1 MLDFEKVRKDF
12 PILEREINGRK
23 LIYFDNAATT
33 QKPIQ
38 VIKAIMEFYTHN
50 YANIHRGIHTLSQ
63 EASQLYEEARETI
76 AKFINA
82 ERDEIIFV
90 KNTTEAINVIAYTW
104 ALRNMKRGNEIL
116 TSLMEHHSNI
126 TPWIT
131 LSEVKGIKVKFIG
144 VNEDGTLK
152 MEEIPQKIT
161 SKTSLMSIVHV
172 SNVLGTINNIKEII
186 KIAHEKDIPI
196 AIDAAQSVPHMPI
209 NVKDLNCEFLAFSG
223 HKMLGPSGTG
233 VLYVKRD
240 VMKDLKPTI
249 SGGGT
254 IRNVKWIS
262 ERGTCMIDWSEGPER
277 FEAGTPDIAGV
288 VGLGEAAKY
297 LMKIGMENIVEHE
310 RQLVKQTLDCMK
322 DMEKIKVYGPL
333 DPERR
338 LGIIAFNVGGLDP
351 HQVALIL
358 DQYGIAVR
366 SGLHCAEPIHQIIGA
381 KDGTV
386 RASYYLYNTP
396 NEIYEMLKILR
407 DVEEMA

>member
-1 MLDFEKVRKDF
+1 
-12 PILEREINGRK
+12 
-23 LIYFDNAATT
+23 
-33 QKPIQ
+33 
-38 VIKAIMEFYTHN
+38 
-50 YANIHRGIHTLSQ
+50 
-63 EASQLYEEARETI
+63 
-76 AKFINA
+76 
-82 ERDEIIFV
+82 
-90 KNTTEAINVIAYTW
+90 

-254 IRNVKWIS
+254 IRNVKWIN

-297 LMKIGMENIVEHE
+297 LMKISMENIVEHE